1 MTFSIKAIIRA
12 LAAPDEVFVCH
23 KHLWRQIVGE
33 IERRGGHKT
42 EAGAFLLG
50 REAPGPARIENVVFY
65 DDLDPN
71 AYSSGACIL
80 HSDAFAK
87 LWAVCRA
94 HQLTVLADVH
104 SHPGVGFKVT
114 KTAHQP
120 YVVARTGHVAII
132 LPDYARWPVNQRRF
146 GIYEYRGSHEWADR
160 RPVIARQASSTTGFL
175 ELKHDRPL

>member
-12 LAAPDEVFVCH
+12 FAAPDHAIVCQ

-87 LWAVCRA
+87 LWAICRA
-94 HQLTVLADVH
+94 HQMTVLADVH
-104 SHPGVGFKVT
+104 SHPGVGFQSHEDRT
-114 KTAHQP
+114 NP
-120 YVVARTGHVAII
+120 MVARAGHVAII

-160 RPVIARQASSTTGFL
+160 RPVTAPGFFYTGFWS
-175 ELKHDRPL
+175 